1 MTWAEAS
8 EALEARRGSPRGLT
22 YGKGDCRLD
31 AGIRSVNGELG
42 DFAELLEA
50 MPDGIA
56 VVRGQRVSESPEQA
70 GGRRMNQRQ

>member
-1 MTWAEAS
+1 MS
-8 EALEARRGSPRGLT
+8 
-22 YGKGDCRLD
+22 D

-56 VVRGQRVSESPEQA
+56 VGRGQHVSESPEQA
-70 GGRRMNQRQ
+70 GGRRMDQRQQA